1 MAQIERLEGSGQ
13 VRLDLQDGR
22 NLLFESVAL
31 PDGCRMLTYA
41 DITPLAEAVA
51 AAESANRA
59 QAAFL
64 SGRRP
69 EPRQPLHARSEERR
83 VGKERGSPCRSQWS
97 PKNNTTKTTK

>member
-59 QAAFL
+59 KADFL
-64 SGRRP
+64 SGMSHELRT
-69 EPRQPLHARSEERR
+69 PRNAVIGFAQLLEMAATGSLSDKT
-83 VGKERGSPCRSQWS
+83 KELVRTIQ
-97 PKNNTTKTTK
+97 N